1 MASTPKP
8 SGRGSPSTP
17 WRSTSTRRSSSR
29 CTSRLA
35 STCCT
40 ASPQSL
46 GPKTP
51 SSGSARRW
59 GCQPTKSQPRWRTEM
74 SIVGRM
80 YNMWKGFLSL
90 FMQGVEEKHPE
101 IAYENAINSMTEK
114 YTRLKSAAAGLI
126 KHRSQLEVRIEKHEH
141 DLEEVKLHVQVA
153 MGQNDDESAV
163 VLLERQGELEKA
175 LDTDRKDLEQAAKDA
190 DSAKDSLRGVQS
202 EIEKMKRERDKVIAQ
217 IRDAEARKQIH
228 DQLEGLSVDAEV
240 KALQNVR
247 DYADK
252 VKAEVKIN
260 DELKEESLD
269 GKLSK
274 IRAQT
279 GNVRAQQR
287 LEQLKA
293 QRAGAAA
300 PVTQTQ
306 GQTQGPTEGGGSGGK
321 SL

>member
-1 MASTPKP
+1 
-8 SGRGSPSTP
+8 
-17 WRSTSTRRSSSR
+17 
-29 CTSRLA
+29 
-35 STCCT
+35 
-40 ASPQSL
+40 
-46 GPKTP
+46 
-51 SSGSARRW
+51 
-59 GCQPTKSQPRWRTEM
+59 M
-74 SIVGRM
+74 SIAGRM

-126 KHRSQLEVRIEKHEH
+126 KHRSQLEVRIDKHEH
-141 DLEEVKLHVQVA
+141 HLEEVKLHVQVA

-260 DELKEESLD
+260 DELKEGSLD